1 MNATDAM
8 TLPRQPEQ
16 TGRPC
21 EQAVEIACRHLDAAI
36 GNPKNPWYVRV
47 LPKQPIVRPHAQAG
61 ATKGFC
67 HGQLA
72 TADRCNHDGWISE
85 IDRFVAFVGRHLPEL
100 AGVSRRGID
109 DEAGQLQRKLDA

>member
-36 GNPKNPWYVRV
+36 GNPKNPWYFRV
-47 LPKQPIVRPHAQAG
+47 LPKGLLFARTRRQGPR
-61 ATKGFC
+61 
-67 HGQLA
+67 
-72 TADRCNHDGWISE
+72 R
-85 IDRFVAFVGRHLPEL
+85 AF
-100 AGVSRRGID
+100 STD
-109 DEAGQLQRKLDA
+109 S